1 MTQPSLIN
9 IHPNAFSQEL
19 YCYPFVVNL
28 DRCVRSSRTINDW
41 YNKVGVQ
48 NKTKNLNLS
57 VLCST

>member
-9 IHPNAFSQEL
+9 IHNNAFSQEL

-48 NKTKNLNLS
+48 NKT
-57 VLCST
+57 